1 VVIAGDAAH
10 LMPPF
15 AGQGMCSGIRD
26 CANLAWKLDLVLSG
40 RAGDALLDT
49 YTSERS
55 AHIQNAIG
63 MSVELGNVICLTDP
77 AAVAARDEVM
87 LKAEGRPEVALPP
100 IPPPV
105 LGPGVLSVTADGAP
119 AGVAGQLSP
128 QGLVRSAAGTTGL
141 FDQVTGTGFVLL
153 GRGESIKNIDESARA
168 SLAELGAHVVRVLPP
183 DAEPAA
189 DAGAADADAD
199 GTWNVVDVDGRYQ
212 QWLDAVGYEAVVI
225 RPDFYVFGGVASADE
240 LPALLDELFG
250 QLELVSR

>member
-1 VVIAGDAAH
+1 MVIAGDAAH

-105 LGPGVLSVTADGAP
+105 LGPGVLSVTADGVP

-153 GRGESIKNIDESARA
+153 GRGESVKNIDESARA

-183 DAEPAA
+183 DAEPAEA
-189 DAGAADADAD
+189 AD
-199 GTWNVVDVDGRYQ
+199 GTEAVTDVDGRYQ

-225 RPDFYVFGGVASADE
+225 RPDFYVFGGAASADE

-250 QLELVSR
+250 QLGLVSG

>member
-1 VVIAGDAAH
+1 
-10 LMPPF
+10 M
-15 AGQGMCSGIRD
+15 
-26 CANLAWKLDLVLSG
+26 
-40 RAGDALLDT
+40 
-49 YTSERS
+49 
-55 AHIQNAIG
+55 
-63 MSVELGNVICLTDP
+63 ICLTDP

-87 LKAEGRPEVALPP
+87 LKAEGLPEVALPP

-105 LGPGVLSVTADGAP
+105 LGPGVLSVTADGTP

-183 DAEPAA
+183 GAEG
-189 DAGAADADAD
+189 AGAAD
-199 GTWNVVDVDGRYQ
+199 GTEAVIDVDGRYQ

-225 RPDFYVFGGVASADE
+225 RPDYYVFGGAASAAE
-240 LPALLDELFG
+240 VPALLDELFG
-250 QLELVSR
+250 QLGLASG